1 MFLELE
7 SKIKCTREELRNSK
21 HRLAEYE
28 SERNRMQCALK
39 DAEQEL
45 TRFKNASQS
54 ERVHLESSKREYKK
68 RVEELMSELESMKKY
83 AECQERKC
91 HEIEE
96 CVSRTESQLEN
107 AVRCKQAA
115 EREVAEQAAL

>member
-1 MFLELE
+1 
-7 SKIKCTREELRNSK
+7 
-21 HRLAEYE
+21 
-28 SERNRMQCALK
+28 MQCAVK

-45 TRFKNASQS
+45 TRFKNVSQS

-91 HEIEE
+91 HEIEDR
-96 CVSRTESQLEN
+96 VSRTESQLEN